1 MNTGMLIL
9 TTAVATSA
17 TTLALAYALYALHL
31 RAELDRKL
39 LAIEDA
45 FEQRVKAGMLA
56 AGRELLPELR
66 KEVSEGFRDV
76 LKASHA
82 AGIAEGTAKVV
93 AGSTELLVDSL
104 SNLLGLRKKP

>member
-1 MNTGMLIL
+1 MNTVMLIV

-17 TTLALAYALYALHL
+17 TTLAFAYVLYAVHV
-31 RAELDRKL
+31 RAELDARL
-39 LAIEDA
+39 LAVQDE
-45 FEQRVKAGMLA
+45 FEKRVKAGVLA

-66 KEVSEGFRDV
+66 REVSEGFRDV

-93 AGSTELLVDSL
+93 TGSTDLLVSSL
-104 SNLLGLRKKP
+104 SNLLGLGKK